1 MWLIISIILACIT
14 ILILISNSIKDDKIK
29 ELEYTVGCLKGQAGY
44 KDNDIEYKR
53 K

>member
-14 ILILISNSIKDDKIK
+14 VLTLISNSIKDDKIK
-29 ELEYTVGCLKGQAGY
+29 ELQYTVGYLKGQAGY
-44 KDNDIEYKR
+44 TDDDIEYKR